1 MAAISCSKCGT
12 MTERAG
18 YPTWAIVVSICFF
31 PLDCFH
37 CWPVASRRL
46 AAIAD
51 LPGTRDRQN
60 GLCLSS

>member
-31 PLDCFH
+31 P
-37 CWPVASRRL
+37 V
-46 AAIAD
+46 
-51 LPGTRDRQN
+51 
-60 GLCLSS
+60 GLL